1 MNTRVT
7 GGTSEGGVVVG
18 NTFDKYGSR
27 NPVVRY
33 MMNGFTQSLEGFIRQ
48 AAPETI
54 NEIGCGEGH
63 WVIRC
68 HAMGYQVRGCDYSS
82 AAIDLARQNAAGHHL
97 DPARFAVKSIY
108 ALDPAQEAA
117 DLVMCCEVL
126 EHLEDPQAAL
136 QVLRQIPARH
146 YIFSVPREP
155 LWCALNLA
163 RGKYLGALGN
173 TPGHLQHW
181 STSGFVRLISTHF
194 EVLSVASPLP
204 WTMLLC
210 RPRNGH

>member
-33 MMNGFTQSLEGFIRQ
+33 LMSGFTQSLEGFIRQ
-48 AAPETI
+48 AAPESI

-68 HAMGYQVRGCDYSS
+68 QDMGYRVRGCDYSGT
-82 AAIDLARQNAAGHHL
+82 AIELARQNAAGHGI
-97 DPARFAVKSIY
+97 DPSCFAVKSIY
-108 ALDPAQEAA
+108 ELDPQQEAA

-126 EHLEDPQAAL
+126 EHLEQPELAL
-136 QVLRQIPARH
+136 QKLRQIPARH
-146 YIFSVPREP
+146 YILSVPREP
-155 LWCALNLA
+155 LWCALNLV

-181 STSGFVRLISTHF
+181 SKAGFVRAVSAHF
-194 EVLSVASPLP
+194 DVLAVASPLP

-210 RPRNGH
+210 RPKADR